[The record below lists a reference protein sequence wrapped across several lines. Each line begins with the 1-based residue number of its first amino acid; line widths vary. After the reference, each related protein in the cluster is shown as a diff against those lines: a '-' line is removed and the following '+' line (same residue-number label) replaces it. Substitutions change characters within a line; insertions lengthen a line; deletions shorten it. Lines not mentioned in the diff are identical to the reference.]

1 VTRVGK
7 VFDFTRS
14 PALLCESGEFISLAY
29 TRFTTQAAKK
39 GAFKA
44 NTSRFFCLEKAA
56 NALVRGTRKGTP
68 APVRRLIR
76 C

>member
-1 VTRVGK
+1 LANF
-7 VFDFTRS
+7 FDFTRS
-14 PALLCESGEFISLAY
+14 PVLLCESGEFLSH
-29 TRFTTQAAKK
+29 TRFTTQAAAGAKK